1 MHPKKQLPSGDTLN
15 TRERILNSAEVLFA
29 EHGFERA
36 SLRALTTA
44 ARVNLA
50 AVHYHFG
57 SKAALMGSVFERRLA
72 PLNAE
77 RLGELD
83 ALEIA
88 ARGQPLTPAGIIEAF
103 FGPVLR
109 MSMDRGSGSGGHR
122 FIRLLGRAHAESRP
136 AIRDLLESA
145 YVEVVDR
152 FGTALRRALPQVPE
166 KELAWRMH
174 FMLGAMSYVIAGS
187 DAVQLIASYEVRKS
201 EHPESVMK
209 RIAPFLVAG
218 LTAPLPDA
226 GAAKTRRIEPQIRS
240 RSGPGNARSAERRI
254 ERKAA

>member
-1 MHPKKQLPSGDTLN
+1 MHPKKQLPSGDSLN

-44 ARVNLA
+44 AQVNLA

-57 SKAALMGSVFERRLA
+57 SKAALISAVFERRLA

-83 ALEIA
+83 ALEKA
-88 ARGQPLTPAGIIEAF
+88 ARGRPLTPAGIIEAF

-109 MSMDRGSGSGGHR
+109 MSMDQGSGGHR

-136 AIRDLLESA
+136 AIRELLESA
-145 YVEVVDR
+145 YVEVVER
-152 FGTALRRALPQVPE
+152 FRAALYRALPQMPE

-174 FMLGAMSYVIAGS
+174 FMLGAMSYVIAGT

-209 RIAPFLVAG
+209 RIVPFLVAG

-226 GAAKTRRIEPQIRS
+226 GAAKTRRIEPHIRS
-240 RSGPGNARSAERRI
+240 RGEPRSARGAERRI